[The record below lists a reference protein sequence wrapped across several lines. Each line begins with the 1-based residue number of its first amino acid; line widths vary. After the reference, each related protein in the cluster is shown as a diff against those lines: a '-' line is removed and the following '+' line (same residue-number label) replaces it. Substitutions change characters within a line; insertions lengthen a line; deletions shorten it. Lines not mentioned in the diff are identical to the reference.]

1 MLTKALHVKG
11 FLYFWI
17 RYKTTTYMKKG
28 LLLGALLT
36 CFFGTGLFSQ
46 LNVKVQV
53 EKIAV
58 LTNADCDGT
67 SDDSDFLFEY
77 KATDNSPSNF
87 SNNAPVAGSIGM
99 CNYAYVNENNGPFA
113 IYTATPGLAVFS
125 PTNGV
130 FFNRNYNCIQDIPTN
145 LNLVWRGYENDDAT
159 SPSTTPVAGGITA
172 INSTIVNLPAQA
184 SSTVQS
190 ITYTATS
197 SGACTQTYEITFRVS
212 VTSGTF
218 SPLQITNV
226 DNSVICN
233 GGNNGHLEVYTSGGS
248 GTVLYD
254 WSNDGTNDFD
264 DASSVAGLTAGI
276 YTITIKDGLN
286 CTHTATT
293 SVTGIAPP
301 SPLGSFAT
309 STSTVCA
316 GQNGVA
322 YAVASQTNAVYDWN
336 FTGAGGSIVGAGNAI
351 TMNFSNSAQSGTLSV
366 YAQNSCSVSPTLTM
380 AVTVTP
386 KPVVSISGTN
396 SMCDNVQSVLTATGA
411 TTYTWSTG
419 ANSASVTVTPTTTT
433 IYTVSGTA
441 NNCTSVSGQFTMT
454 VLPSPTVQ
462 ITGSTATVCPN
473 HTVALS
479 SNGNGTIFVWSDGF
493 IGANH
498 TISSA
503 ATTVYTVSNILNS
516 CIGQATYTLNVH
528 PLPVVSVS
536 GSTMVC
542 PGKTLTLTANG
553 ANTYSWSTG
562 SNNASIT
569 YTPSGSSTLTVT
581 GTSTLTG
588 CINSATVS
596 TGNFGAGL
604 VSITGNTAICNTL
617 QGVLTASGSY
627 FYLWNNGATGPTNT
641 ITPTGPTTVSVVGTT
656 LDGCK
661 DSTSVTIMVINNLS
675 ISINGPDSIC
685 SGQSALL
692 SANVSGATTYSWNT
706 GAQTSSI
713 TVSPATTFTYIVTA
727 SNPGCSGSKQHQ
739 VVVKP
744 LPVIMFSLV
753 GPLCV
758 DGPVYPLISS
768 PGGGIFLGTGV
779 SGNSFDPSVGVG
791 SYPIIYQVTGSNG
804 CASSLTQ
811 TATVVSCVGID
822 EKERAASVHLY
833 PNPSQGKVTIQAGTL
848 LKSISVMDYMGKLIL
863 QADGGATTAE
873 VDLSGFAAGIY
884 TVVIY
889 SSDGSTEVVK
899 VVKD

>member
-1 MLTKALHVKG
+1 MKG

-17 RYKTTTYMKKG
+17 PLKTRIYMKKG
-28 LLLGALLT
+28 LLLGGLLT
-36 CFFGTGLFSQ
+36 CVFSTGLFSQ

-58 LTNADCDGT
+58 LNNVDCDGT

-87 SNNAPVAGSIGM
+87 SNNAPVPGSIGM

-233 GGNNGHLEVYTSGGS
+233 GANNGHLEVYTSGGS

-301 SPLGSFAT
+301 AALGSFVT

-316 GQNGVA
+316 GQSGVA

-366 YAQNSCSVSPTLTM
+366 YAQNSCSVSPTVTM

-386 KPVVSISGTN
+386 KPVISISGTN

-419 ANSASVTVTPTTTT
+419 ANSASITVTPTTTT
-433 IYTVSGTA
+433 VYTVSGTA
-441 NNCTSVSGQFTMT
+441 NNCSSVSGQFTMT

-462 ITGSTATVCPN
+462 ISGSTATVCPN
-473 HTVALS
+473 HTVALTS
-479 SNGNGTIFVWSDGF
+479 AGNGSIYVWSDGF

-498 TISSA
+498 TISAA
-503 ATTVYTVSNILNS
+503 ATTVYTVSNIQNS

-536 GSTMVC
+536 GNTIVC
-542 PGKTLTLTANG
+542 PGKTLTLTATG
-553 ANTYSWSTG
+553 ATTYSWSTG

-569 YTPSGSSTLTVT
+569 YTPSGLSTLTVT

-641 ITPTGPTTVSVVGTT
+641 ITPTGPATVSVVGTT

-661 DSTSVTIMVINNLS
+661 DSASVAITVINNLS
-675 ISINGPDSIC
+675 ISISGPDSIC
-685 SGQSALL
+685 SGQSAVLN
-692 SANVSGATTYSWNT
+692 ANASSATTYSWNT

-713 TVSPATTFTYIVTA
+713 TVTPATTFTYIVTA
-727 SNPGCSGSKQHQ
+727 SNPGCSGNKQHQ
-739 VVVKP
+739 VFVKP
-744 LPVIMFSLV
+744 LPVISFNVNSPMCSDAGSYSLTATPS
-753 GPLCV
+753 G
-758 DGPVYPLISS
+758 GVYLGS
-768 PGGGIFLGTGV
+768 GI
-779 SGNSFDPSVGVG
+779 SGNSFDPSVGIG

-804 CASSLTQ
+804 CSASSTKTIQ
-811 TATVVSCVGID
+811 VVSCVGID
-822 EKERAASVHLY
+822 EKEAATIIRLY
-833 PNPSQGKVTIQAGTL
+833 PNPAQGKVMIEAGAP
-848 LKSISVMDYMGKLIL
+848 LKSVSVMDYMGRLML
-863 QADGGATTAE
+863 QAEGSATTAE
-873 VDLSGFAAGIY
+873 VDLSRFAAGVY
-884 TVVIY
+884 TFVIT
-889 SSDGSTEVVK
+889 SSNGGTELVK
-899 VVKD
+899 VVKE

>member
-1 MLTKALHVKG
+1 
-11 FLYFWI
+11 
-17 RYKTTTYMKKG
+17 MKKG
-28 LLLGALLT
+28 LLLGGLLT

-58 LTNADCDGT
+58 LNNVDCDGT

-145 LNLVWRGYENDDAT
+145 LNLVWRGYENDDVT

-184 SSTVQS
+184 SATVQS

-197 SGACTQTYEITFRVS
+197 SGACTQSYEITFRIS
-212 VTSGTF
+212 VTSGSF

-233 GGNNGHLEVYTSGGS
+233 GANNGHLEVYTAGGS

-301 SPLGSFAT
+301 AALGSFAT

-316 GQNGVA
+316 GQTGVA
-322 YAVASQTNAVYDWN
+322 YAVASQTNSVYDWN
-336 FTGAGGSIVGAGNAI
+336 YTGAGGSIVGAGNAI
-351 TMNFSNSAQSGTLSV
+351 SMNFSNSAQSGTLSV

-386 KPVVSISGTN
+386 KPVLSISGTN

-419 ANSASVTVTPTTTT
+419 AHSTSITVTPTTTT
-433 IYTVSGTA
+433 VYTVSGTA

-462 ITGSTATVCPN
+462 ISGSTATVCPN
-473 HTVALS
+473 HTVALT
-479 SNGNGTIFVWSDGF
+479 SNGNGSIYVWSDGF
-493 IGANH
+493 IGASH

-536 GSTMVC
+536 GNTIVC
-542 PGKTLTLTANG
+542 PGKTLTLTATG
-553 ANTYSWSTG
+553 ASTYSWSTG
-562 SNNASIT
+562 SANASIT
-569 YTPSGSSTLTVT
+569 YTPSGASTLTVT
-581 GTSTLTG
+581 GTSALTG
-588 CINSATVS
+588 CVNSTTVS

-604 VSITGNTAICNTL
+604 VSVTGNTAICNTL

-627 FYLWNNGATGPTNT
+627 FYLWNNGSTGPTNT

-661 DSTSVTIMVINNLS
+661 DSTSVAITVINNLS
-675 ISINGPDSIC
+675 ISISGPDSIC
-685 SGQSALL
+685 SGQSAVLN
-692 SANVSGATTYSWNT
+692 ANASSATTYSWNT
-706 GAQTSSI
+706 GAQTSGI
-713 TVSPATTFTYIVTA
+713 TVTPATTFTYIVTA

-739 VVVKP
+739 VFVKA
-744 LPVIMFSLV
+744 LPVINFNVTSPMCSDAGTYSLTATPS
-753 GPLCV
+753 G
-758 DGPVYPLISS
+758 GVYLGS
-768 PGGGIFLGTGV
+768 GI
-779 SGNSFDPSVGVG
+779 SGNSFDPSVGIG
-791 SYPIIYQVTGSNG
+791 AYPIIYQVTGSNG
-804 CASSLTQ
+804 CSASSTK
-811 TATVVSCVGID
+811 TIEVVSCVGIA
-822 EKERAASVHLY
+822 EKEAAASVRLY
-833 PNPSQGKVTIQAGTL
+833 PNPSQGKVTIQGSAL

-863 QADGGATTAE
+863 QAEVGTNTAE

-884 TVVIY
+884 TFVIT
-889 SSDGSTEVVK
+889 SSNGSAEVVK

>member
-1 MLTKALHVKG
+1 
-11 FLYFWI
+11 
-17 RYKTTTYMKKG
+17 MKKG
-28 LLLGALLT
+28 LLIGSMLMCLFCT
-36 CFFGTGLFSQ
+36 DLFSQ

-58 LTNADCDGT
+58 LNNVDCDGT

-87 SNNAPVAGSIGM
+87 SNNAPVVGSIGM

-145 LNLVWRGYENDDAT
+145 LNLVWRGYENDDAV
-159 SPSTTPVAGGITA
+159 SPSPTPVAGGITA

-184 SSTVQS
+184 SATVKT

-197 SGACTQTYEITFRVS
+197 SGACTQAYEITFKIS
-212 VTSGTF
+212 VTTGTF

-233 GGNNGHLEVYTSGGS
+233 GATNGHLEVYTSGGS

-264 DASSVAGLTAGI
+264 DASSVAGLSSGI
-276 YTITIKDGLN
+276 YTITVKDGMG

-301 SPLGSFAT
+301 AALGSFIS
-309 STSTVCA
+309 STPTVCA
-316 GQNGVA
+316 GQNGA
-322 YAVASQTNAVYDWN
+322 GYAVSSQTNVVYDWN
-336 FTGAGGSIVGAGNAI
+336 FTGAGATINGNSTNAV
-351 TMNFSNSAQSGTLSV
+351 TLNFNNSAQSGILSV
-366 YAQNSCSVSPTLTM
+366 YAQNSCSVTATLTM
-380 AVTVTP
+380 AVNVTP
-386 KPVVSISGTN
+386 KPNVTISGSN

-419 ANSASVTVTPTTTT
+419 ATSTSVAVTPTATT
-433 IYTVSGTA
+433 IYTVSGTL
-441 NNCTSVSGQFTMT
+441 NNCSSVSGQFTMT

-462 ITGSTATVCPN
+462 ISGSTATVCPN
-473 HTVALS
+473 HTVTLT
-479 SNGNGTIFVWSDGF
+479 SNGNGSIYVWSDGF

-498 TISSA
+498 TIAST
-503 ATTVYTVSNILNS
+503 ATTIYTVSNIMNT

-528 PLPVVSVS
+528 PLPILSVS
-536 GSTMVC
+536 GSTMAC
-542 PGKTLTLTANG
+542 PGKTLALTAAG

-562 SNNASIT
+562 SNNAAIT
-569 YTPSGSSTLTVT
+569 YTPAGTTTLTVT
-581 GTSTLTG
+581 GTNTLTG
-588 CINSATVS
+588 CINSTTVS
-596 TGNFGAGL
+596 AGNYAAGL

-617 QGVLTASGSY
+617 QGVLTAGGSY
-627 FYLWNNGATGPTNT
+627 FYLWNNGSTGPTNT

-661 DSTSVTIMVINNLS
+661 DSASVAINVINILS
-675 ISINGPDSIC
+675 ISISGPDSIC
-685 SGQSALL
+685 VGQSATLN
-692 SANVSGATTYSWNT
+692 ANASSATTYSWNT
-706 GAQTSSI
+706 GAQTAGI

-727 SNPGCSGSKQHQ
+727 ANPGCSGSKQHEL
-739 VVVKP
+739 VVKA
-744 LPVIMFSLV
+744 LPVINFNVISPMCSDAGSYSLTATPV
-753 GPLCV
+753 G
-758 DGPVYPLISS
+758 GVYLGS
-768 PGGGIFLGTGV
+768 GI
-779 SGNSFDPSVGVG
+779 SGNNFDPSVGIG
-791 SYPIIYQVTGSNG
+791 TYPVIYQVTASNG
-804 CASSLTQ
+804 CSASSTK
-811 TATVVSCVGID
+811 TIEVISCVGID
-822 EKERAASVHLY
+822 EKEAAVSIRLY
-833 PNPSQGKVTIQAGTL
+833 PNPSQGKITIEASAL

-863 QADGGATTAE
+863 QADANANTAE

-884 TVVIY
+884 TVVIN
-889 SSDGSTEVVK
+889 SSNGSAQVIK
-899 VVKD
+899 VVKE

>member
-1 MLTKALHVKG
+1 
-11 FLYFWI
+11 
-17 RYKTTTYMKKG
+17 
-28 LLLGALLT
+28 LT

-58 LTNADCDGT
+58 LSNVDCDGT

-77 KATDNSPSNF
+77 KATDNSPSSF

-99 CNYAYVNENNGPFA
+99 CNFAYVNENNGPFA

-145 LNLVWRGYENDDAT
+145 INLVWRGYENDDAV
-159 SPSTTPVAGGITA
+159 SPSTTPVAGGITP

-212 VTSGTF
+212 VTTGSF

-233 GGNNGHLEVYTSGGS
+233 GANNGHLEVYTSGGS

-264 DASSVAGLTAGI
+264 DASSVAGLTAGV
-276 YTITIKDGLN
+276 YTITVKDGLN
-286 CTHTATT
+286 CSHTATT

-301 SPLGSFAT
+301 PALGSFVA

-316 GQNGVA
+316 GQSGVA
-322 YAVASQTNAVYDWN
+322 YAVASQANTVYDWN
-336 FTGAGGSIVGAGNAI
+336 FSGAGGSTSGNGNAAI
-351 TMNFSNSAQSGTLSV
+351 TMNFSSSAQSGTLSV

-419 ANSASVTVTPTTTT
+419 ANSASITVTPTTTT

-462 ITGSTATVCPN
+462 ISGPTATVCPN
-473 HTVALS
+473 HTVALTS
-479 SNGNGTIFVWSDGF
+479 SGNGSIYVWSDGF

-503 ATTVYTVSNILNS
+503 ATTVYTVSNIQNS
-516 CIGQATYTLNVH
+516 CIGQATYTLHVH

-536 GSTMVC
+536 GNTIVC
-542 PGKTLTLTANG
+542 PGKTLTLTATG
-553 ANTYSWSTG
+553 ADTYSWSTG
-562 SNNASIT
+562 SSNASIT
-569 YTPSGSSTLTVT
+569 YTPSGSATLTVT
-581 GTSTLTG
+581 GTSALTG
-588 CINSATVS
+588 CVNSATVS

-661 DSTSVTIMVINNLS
+661 DSTSVAITVINNLS
-675 ISINGPDSIC
+675 ISITGPDSIC
-685 SGQSALL
+685 AGQSAVLN
-692 SANVSGATTYSWNT
+692 ANASSATTYSWST

-713 TVSPATTFTYIVTA
+713 TVTPATTFTYTVTA

-739 VVVKP
+739 VFVKP
-744 LPVIMFSLV
+744 LPVISFNVTSPMCSDAGTYSLSAT
-753 GPLCV
+753 P
-758 DGPVYPLISS
+758 
-768 PGGGIFLGTGV
+768 PGGVYLGSGI
-779 SGNSFDPSVGVG
+779 SGNSFDPSVGIG

-804 CASSLTQ
+804 CSASSTK
-811 TATVVSCVGID
+811 TIEVVSCVGID
-822 EKERAASVHLY
+822 EKEAAATVRLY

-848 LKSISVMDYMGKLIL
+848 LQSISVMDYMGRLIL
-863 QADGGATTAE
+863 QADAGTTTTD

-884 TVVIY
+884 TFVIHV
-889 SSDGSTEVVK
+889 SNGSAEVVK
-899 VVKD
+899 VVKE

>member
-1 MLTKALHVKG
+1 
-11 FLYFWI
+11 
-17 RYKTTTYMKKG
+17 MKKG
-28 LLLGALLT
+28 LLTGIVLLCLFCT
-36 CFFGTGLFSQ
+36 DVFSQ

-58 LTNADCDGT
+58 LSNVDCDGT

-99 CNYAYVNENNGPFA
+99 CNYAYVTENNGPFA

-130 FFNRNYNCIQDIPTN
+130 FFNRSYNCIQDIPTN
-145 LNLVWRGYENDDAT
+145 LNLVWRGYENDDAA

-184 SSTVQS
+184 SGTVQA

-197 SGACTQTYEITFRVS
+197 SGACTQTYEITFRIS
-212 VTSGTF
+212 VTTGSF
-218 SPLQITNV
+218 APLQITNV

-233 GGNNGHLEVYTSGGS
+233 GANNGHLEVYTSGGS

-264 DASSVAGLTAGI
+264 DASSVAGLSAGI
-276 YTITIKDGLN
+276 YTITIKDALN
-286 CTHTATT
+286 CTHTATA
-293 SVTGIAPP
+293 SATGIAAPAA
-301 SPLGSFAT
+301 LGSFAA
-309 STSTVCA
+309 SSATVCA
-316 GQNGVA
+316 GQSGVA
-322 YAVASQTNAVYDWN
+322 YAVASQTNAVYSWN
-336 FTGAGGSIVGAGNAI
+336 FTGAGGSMNGNGNAI
-351 TMNFSNSAQSGTLSV
+351 TMDFSNAAQSGTLSV

-380 AVTVTP
+380 AVSVTP

-419 ANSASVTVTPTTTT
+419 ANSASITVTPTTTT

-441 NNCTSVSGQFTMT
+441 NNCTAVSGQFTMT

-462 ITGSTATVCPN
+462 ISGPTATVCPN
-473 HTVALS
+473 HTVALTS
-479 SNGNGTIFVWSDGF
+479 SGNGSIYVWSDGF

-528 PLPVVSVS
+528 PLPVLSVS
-536 GSTMVC
+536 GSTIVC
-542 PGKTLTLTANG
+542 PGKTLTLTATG
-553 ANTYSWSTG
+553 ADTYTWSTG
-562 SNNASIT
+562 SSNASVT
-569 YTPSGSSTLTVT
+569 YTPSGLSTLTVT
-581 GTSTLTG
+581 GTNTLTG
-588 CINSATVS
+588 CINSTTV
-596 TGNFGAGL
+596 TAGNYAAGL

-641 ITPTGPTTVSVVGTT
+641 ITPTGPATVSVVGTT

-661 DSTSVTIMVINNLS
+661 DSTSVAITVINNLS
-675 ISINGPDSIC
+675 ISISGPDSIC
-685 SGQSALL
+685 AGQSATLN
-692 SANVSGATTYSWNT
+692 ANAGSATTYSWNT
-706 GAQTSSI
+706 GAQTQGI

-739 VVVKP
+739 VFVKP
-744 LPVIMFSLV
+744 LPVIAFNVTSPICTDAGSYSLTAT
-753 GPLCV
+753 P
-758 DGPVYPLISS
+758 
-768 PGGGIFLGTGV
+768 PGGIYLGSGV
-779 SGNSFDPSVGVG
+779 SGNTFDPSVGIG
-791 SYPIIYQVTGSNG
+791 TYPVIYQVTGSNG
-804 CASSLTQ
+804 CLSSATQ
-811 TATVVSCVGID
+811 TIVVASCVGIVEND
-822 EKERAASVHLY
+822 AAATVRLY
-833 PNPSQGKVTIQAGTL
+833 PNPSQGKVTIVSGAL
-848 LKSISVMDYMGKLIL
+848 LKSVSVMDYTGKLIL
-863 QADGGATTAE
+863 QAESGANTAQ

-884 TVVIY
+884 TFVL
-889 SSDGSTEVVK
+889 SASDGSTDVIK

>member
-1 MLTKALHVKG
+1 MS
-11 FLYFWI
+11 
-17 RYKTTTYMKKG
+17 
-28 LLLGALLT
+28 
-36 CFFGTGLFSQ
+36 TGLFSQ

-58 LTNADCDGT
+58 LTTADCDGT

-77 KATDNSPSNF
+77 KATDNSPSSF

-130 FFNRNYNCIQDIPTN
+130 FFNRSYNCIQDIPTN
-145 LNLVWRGYENDDAT
+145 INLVWRGYENDDVV
-159 SPSTTPVAGGITA
+159 SPSTTPVASGITA

-190 ITYTATS
+190 ITYSATS
-197 SGACTQTYEITFRVS
+197 SGACTQTYEITFRIS
-212 VTSGTF
+212 VTSGSF

-301 SPLGSFAT
+301 TALGSFVT

-316 GQNGVA
+316 GQSGVA
-322 YAVASQTNAVYDWN
+322 YAVGSQANTVYDWN
-336 FTGAGGSIVGAGNAI
+336 FSGAGGSTSGNGNAAI
-351 TMNFSNSAQSGTLSV
+351 TMAFSNSAQSGTLSV

-396 SMCDNVQSVLTATGA
+396 SMCDNVQTVLTATGA

-419 ANSASVTVTPTTTT
+419 ANSASITVTPTATTV
-433 IYTVSGTA
+433 YTVSGTA
-441 NNCTSVSGQFTMT
+441 NNCTAVSGQFTMT

-462 ITGSTATVCPN
+462 ISGSTATVCPN
-473 HTVALS
+473 HTVALT
-479 SNGNGTIFVWSDGF
+479 SNGSGSIYVWSDGF

-498 TISSA
+498 TISAA
-503 ATTVYTVSNILNS
+503 ATTVYTVSNIQNS

-536 GSTMVC
+536 GNTMVC
-542 PGKTLTLTANG
+542 PGKTLTLTASG
-553 ANTYSWSTG
+553 ASTYSWSTG
-562 SNNASIT
+562 SSNASIT
-569 YTPSGSSTLTVT
+569 YTPSGPATLTVT
-581 GTSTLTG
+581 GTSALTG
-588 CINSATVS
+588 CVNSATVS

-627 FYLWNNGATGPTNT
+627 FYLWNNGSTGPTNT

-661 DSTSVTIMVINNLS
+661 DSTSIAINVINNLS
-675 ISINGPDSIC
+675 ISISGPDSIC
-685 SGQSALL
+685 SGQSAVLN
-692 SANVSGATTYSWNT
+692 ANASSATTYSWNT
-706 GAQTSSI
+706 GAQTQGI
-713 TVSPATTFTYIVTA
+713 TVSPASTFTYIVTA
-727 SNPGCSGSKQHQ
+727 SNPGCSGSKQHE
-739 VVVKP
+739 VFVKP
-744 LPVIMFSLV
+744 LPVINFNVTSPMCSDAGSYSLTAT
-753 GPLCV
+753 P
-758 DGPVYPLISS
+758 
-768 PGGGIFLGTGV
+768 PGGVYLGSGI
-779 SGNSFDPSVGVG
+779 SGNSFDPSVGTG
-791 SYPIIYQVTGSNG
+791 SYPVIYQVTGSNG
-804 CASSLTQ
+804 CSASSTR
-811 TATVVSCVGID
+811 TIEVVSCVGID
-822 EKERAASVHLY
+822 EKTARASIRLY
-833 PNPSQGKVTIQAGTL
+833 PNPSKGKVIIEAGASLT
-848 LKSISVMDYMGKLIL
+848 SVSVMDYMGRQVLL
-863 QADGGATTAE
+863 SEGNAGTAE

-884 TVVIY
+884 TFMIH
-889 SSDGSTEVVK
+889 SSDGSTELVK
-899 VVKD
+899 VVKE